1 MICCPKWICRRG
13 RLIALQGLSLLLVVL
28 ASVCPAMAWGPTGH
42 RVVTQVAVNS
52 LPASSSDFNFI
63 RRNESL
69 LAFLS
74 MEPDRWRDRDQ
85 AALRAANFPDHFIEF
100 ERIAFLATFPPDRYQ
115 FSRALSARRRE
126 LGQNRQSSQARGL
139 FPEQVGL
146 QPYVTSEIYGRLKIA
161 WRQYRSAKAAGRPLG
176 PVEQAILFYM
186 GWLSHYVADGSQPLH
201 TTRHYDG
208 WEGTNPNG
216 YSTGPGIHAKFEDAF
231 LNGSG
236 QAPVVREET
245 VRARLLGDPF
255 SDYLAYLRG
264 SFSLVPR
271 FYSLEKAGAFNGA
284 GTPAGRQFLVERML
298 AGAEM
303 LASLWH
309 TAIQT
314 SALPRS
320 SP

>member
-1 MICCPKWICRRG
+1 M
-13 RLIALQGLSLLLVVL
+13 
-28 ASVCPAMAWGPTGH
+28 
-42 RVVTQVAVNS
+42 TQVAVNS

-74 MEPDRWRDRDQ
+74 LEPDRWRDRDQ
-85 AALRAANFPDHFIEF
+85 PSLRSANFPDHFIEF
-100 ERIAFLATFPPDRYQ
+100 DRIAFLSTFPPDRYQ

-126 LGQNRQSSQARGL
+126 LGQSRQFSQAREL

-146 QPYVTSEIYGRLKIA
+146 QPYVTAEIYGRLKIA

-176 PVEQAILFYM
+176 PIEQAILFYM

-208 WEGTNPNG
+208 WEGRNPNG
-216 YSTGPGIHAKFEDAF
+216 YSAGPGVHAKFEDAF

-236 QAPVVREET
+236 QAPVLREQT
-245 VRARLLGDPF
+245 VRARLLRDPF

-271 FYSLEKAGAFNGA
+271 FYELEKSGAFNGA
-284 GTPAGRQFLVERML
+284 GTPAGRQFLTERML

-303 LASLWH
+303 LASLWF
-309 TAIQT
+309 TASQT
-314 SALPRS
+314 SASPRS
-320 SP
+320 RP